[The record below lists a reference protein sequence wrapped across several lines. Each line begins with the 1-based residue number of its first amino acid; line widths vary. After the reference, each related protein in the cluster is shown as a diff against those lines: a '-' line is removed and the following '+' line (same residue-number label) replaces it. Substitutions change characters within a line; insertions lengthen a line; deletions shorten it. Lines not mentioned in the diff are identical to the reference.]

1 MASPEQELLQAQF
14 GDLPPV
20 DPKGYVDLFH
30 PFFRRLENE
39 RGLPTGLI
47 SGMAEHESSGNAL
60 VRARDPKS
68 TSAGLFQINRKTAKD
83 WGLTLEERFDPVLAA
98 VAAADVLAKRAQK
111 YGIER
116 AVGMHYGGE
125 GRAWDQVVGSSGESP
140 HSYANKIFELA
151 QRYAIQ

>member
-1 MASPEQELLQAQF
+1 MQQAQF

-30 PFFRRLENE
+30 PFFRRLEEE
-39 RGLPTGLI
+39 RGFPRGLI

-60 VRARDPKS
+60 VHARDPKS
-68 TSAGLFQINRKTAKD
+68 SAAGLFQITKKTAKD
-83 WGLTLEERFDPVLAA
+83 WGLKPEERFDPVLAA
-98 VAAADVLAKRAQK
+98 TAAANILEARARK

-125 GRAWDQVVGSSGESP
+125 GTPWDQTVGSSKESP
-140 HSYANKIFELA
+140 HSYADQIFALA
-151 QRYAIQ
+151 QRYANP